1 MMKSLESWPCHL
13 VRHDYN
19 EVGAPLPALPRKAD
33 LVFADPP
40 YNLGVPYKDDPT
52 KDRMKPEAYREF
64 TARAITQLASLAR
77 PGATFWWMTTEQH
90 ADWTGQM
97 LTDLVGPR
105 LERIV
110 WYETFAQYQGDR
122 GLTRDYRFIFC
133 HLVRPAGEDVKD
145 WRDLL
150 TWNPDAIRVPSARQT
165 LYNDKRANGKGRV
178 PGTTWHFNDAK
189 TLDDIARDI
198 ITSMPHQITH
208 GEVVFTP
215 RDKGTGSAHSDLHNA
230 IVAGLRHAL
239 KMPQVPGNVWKFRR
253 LQGTSHDHVDW
264 HPCQLPPELLARIV
278 QGWSNPGDVV
288 LDGFA
293 GSGSLAK
300 VCKRLGRAFVGID
313 RSPTYQDEMLKELQ

>member
-1 MMKSLESWPCHL
+1 MRSLESWPCHL

-133 HLVRPAGEDVKD
+133 HLVRPAVEDVKD
-145 WRDLL
+145 WGRDLL
-150 TWNPDAIRVPSARQT
+150 TFNPDAIRVPSARQAI
-165 LYNDKRANGKGRV
+165 YKDKRANGKGRV
-178 PGTTWHFNDAK
+178 PGTVWSWDNGI
-189 TLDDIARDI
+189 TLDELAD
-198 ITSMPHQITH
+198 S
-208 GEVVFTP
+208 VVSLLKSEP
-215 RDKGTGSAHSDLHNA
+215 SLAISHKDLDANRTRM
-230 IVAGLRHAL
+230 IRQAL
-239 KMPQVPGNVWKFRR
+239 AAATRIPQAPGDVWKFRR

-278 QGWSNPGDVV
+278 KGWSNAGDTV

-300 VCKRLGRAFVGID
+300 VCRKLKRAFVGID
-313 RSPTYQDEMLKELQ
+313 RSPTYQDEMSKELQ

>member
-1 MMKSLESWPCHL
+1 MKSLESWPCHL

-97 LTDLVGPR
+97 LTELVGPR

-110 WYETFAQYQGDR
+110 WYETFAQYRGDR

-133 HLVRPAGEDVKD
+133 HVVRPEGEDVED
-145 WRDLL
+145 WGRDML

-178 PGTTWHFNDAK
+178 PGTTWHFNDKMTMDELARKVVDLLATIPDNNLSLADKVAK
-189 TLDDIARDI
+189 
-198 ITSMPHQITH
+198 
-208 GEVVFTP
+208 EVALI
-215 RDKGTGSAHSDLHNA
+215 RQALG
-230 IVAGLRHAL
+230 VASRI
-239 KMPQVPGNVWKFRR
+239 PQVPGDVWKFRR